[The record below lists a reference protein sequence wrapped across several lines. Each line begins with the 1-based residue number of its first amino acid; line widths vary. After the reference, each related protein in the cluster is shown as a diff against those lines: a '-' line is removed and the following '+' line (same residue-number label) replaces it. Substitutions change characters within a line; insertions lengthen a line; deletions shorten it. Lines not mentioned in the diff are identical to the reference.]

1 MEMVMLDTLDE
12 EDEKLLRT
20 MIEAHLQFTKSQL
33 AAHVL
38 SYWSIA
44 YKNFVKVM
52 PIDYKAVL
60 EKRKAEKKAASLKL
74 SVGNTDFKFSSN

>member
-1 MEMVMLDTLDE
+1 MEMVMLDTLDD
-12 EDEKLLRT
+12 EDEKLLHE
-20 MIEAHLQFTKSQL
+20 MIVSHQKFTNSEL

-38 SYWSIA
+38 SYWPTA
-44 YKNFVKVM
+44 YKSFIKVM

-60 EKRKAEKKAASLKL
+60 EKRKAEKKVVALKS